1 MESTLSEILKTEWGF
16 FLTWLF
22 FYIIFYSRY
31 KKICLPVESE
41 CETLLLNDLSYS
53 VKKEEEEMAEV
64 VRGGPLITDD
74 WGGGGGGEE
83 EDEESTEAVRKR
95 PRKGKFR
102 TNFLYYFHKKS
113 NL

>member
-22 FYIIFYSRY
+22 FYIIFYSRC

-74 WGGGGGGEE
+74 SRRRWRWWGGGWVVGGSSEE
-83 EDEESTEAVRKR
+83 ETSQRQI
-95 PRKGKFR
+95 
-102 TNFLYYFHKKS
+102 S
-113 NL
+113 NEFSVLLP

>member
-74 WGGGGGGEE
+74 SRRRWRWWGGGWGVDGSGEE
-83 EDEESTEAVRKR
+83 ETSQSQI
-95 PRKGKFR
+95 
-102 TNFLYYFHKKS
+102 S
-113 NL
+113 NEFSVLLP

>member
-22 FYIIFYSRY
+22 FYIIFYSRC

-74 WGGGGGGEE
+74 SRRRWRWWGGGWGVDGSGEE
-83 EDEESTEAVRKR
+83 ETSQRQI
-95 PRKGKFR
+95 
-102 TNFLYYFHKKS
+102 S
-113 NL
+113 NEFSVLLP